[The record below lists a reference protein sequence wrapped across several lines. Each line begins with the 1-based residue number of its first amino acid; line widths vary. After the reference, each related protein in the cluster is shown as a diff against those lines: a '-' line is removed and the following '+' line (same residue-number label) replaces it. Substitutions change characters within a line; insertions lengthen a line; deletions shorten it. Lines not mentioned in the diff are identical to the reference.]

1 MYEFP
6 ITHVAYVIYIKGI
19 SILILLTS
27 YIKINLFWI
36 LIIIQ
41 NFYQFEIW
49 HSSSYLVT
57 LPTIETKTIKRK
69 KKI

>member
-1 MYEFP
+1 MLHFNYKYIYIYEFS

-27 YIKINLFWI
+27 YIKINLFRI

-41 NFYQFEIW
+41 NFYQFEI
-49 HSSSYLVT
+49 
-57 LPTIETKTIKRK
+57 
-69 KKI
+69 

>member
-6 ITHVAYVIYIKGI
+6 NTHVAYVIYIKGI

-27 YIKINLFWI
+27 YIKINLFRI

-41 NFYQFEIW
+41 NFYQFEI
-49 HSSSYLVT
+49 
-57 LPTIETKTIKRK
+57 
-69 KKI
+69 